1 MKGDKENYV
10 KTLTE
15 VLEAGDTMP
24 EQRLQNTIAKRRAKR
39 YMGKERLKAC
49 GFGAFFDHG
58 ELQKVESWWREHD
71 GARPDAS
78 TLVTRAYQVARE
90 TTEPIPCPACGDET
104 ITREWGIGTLVMA
117 DVCLGCR
124 GVWLDPGELDALFG
138 AA

>member
-1 MKGDKENYV
+1 MECPRC
-10 KTLTE
+10 
-15 VLEAGDTMP
+15 VLEEGAAGP
-24 EQRLQNTIAKRRAKR
+24 YRASGGR
-39 YMGKERLKAC
+39 VGEHPALVAEGHPSGVTLERCPHC
-49 GFGAFFDHG
+49 GGAFFDHG

-124 GVWLDPGELDALFG
+124 GVWLDSGELDALFG